1 MSPPFSLPFTR
12 HKRKSKLGFV
22 VFLDQSL
29 ESSLFKVHSKNLYM
43 PSIPDLSFTSLDEFV
58 NKLVVE
64 NCKAMSNEEE
74 PKVVWKNDDAPIIE
88 EWVLD
93 NEEED
98 AS

>member
-12 HKRKSKLGFV
+12 HKRKSKLR
-22 VFLDQSL
+22 LRTRIQ
-29 ESSLFKVHSKNLYM
+29 EHLYM
-43 PSIPDLSFTSLDEFV
+43 PPIPDLSFTSLDEFV
-58 NKLVVE
+58 NKLIVE
-64 NCKAMSNEEE
+64 NCKAMSNKEE

-98 AS
+98 TS